1 MRRSGCCID
10 VATLQEQF
18 EGWRQTRRPVLAIP
32 EELWGQAAQLGAQ
45 QGVQVVARALR
56 LNYSDLKKRVAA
68 LGGNGTVKPATT
80 SFVELFPVP
89 LPAVAKC
96 LVEVESA
103 QGARLRIEMESV
115 APVTLTSII
124 RDFVG

>member
-18 EGWRQTRRPVLAIP
+18 EGWRQTRRPGLAIP

-45 QGVQVVARALR
+45 QGVLVVSRALR

-68 LGGNGTVKPATT
+68 LGGNGTVKPAVA
-80 SFVELFPVP
+80 SFVELFPAP
-89 LPAVAKC
+89 SASISRC
-96 LVEVESA
+96 LVEVESPR
-103 QGARLRIEMESV
+103 GAKLRVTMESV
-115 APVTLTSII
+115 TPTAVTAII
-124 RDFVG
+124 RDFVE